1 MSERLHELARR
12 WWAGELGAAGRVLD
26 TALAPA
32 EALYRTGVRLR
43 DRAYGRGL
51 LEVRRVPAPV
61 ISVGNVAVGGTGKT
75 PFAHWVALRLQAKG
89 RRPAVL
95 HGGYAEDEPDLHR
108 RWSPDIPVVAEKDR
122 VAGAE
127 RALAAGADAL
137 VMDDGFQHRRL
148 HRDLDVVLVSADRWE
163 DHARLLPRG
172 PWREPLR
179 ALERADVIVVTRKT
193 MTAYAAA
200 AISSSIAAL
209 FPGVAVGTA
218 HLRPAGWRR
227 PSRGGGLA
235 PGAAPD
241 APALLVSALAEP
253 DLFAGNAAEAGATV
267 ADRLAFPDH
276 HAYADA
282 DVARIREAA
291 GGGPI
296 VTTEKDWTKLEHR
309 LPGQQVWLLV
319 QEVVME
325 RGEDIIDACID
336 RVLA

>member
-12 WWAGELGAAGRVLD
+12 WWAGELGVAGRVLD
-26 TALAPA
+26 AALAPA
-32 EALYRTGVRLR
+32 EVLYRTGVRLR
-43 DRAYGRGL
+43 AGAYGQGL
-51 LEVRRVPAPV
+51 LEVRRVSAPV

-75 PFAHWVALRLQAKG
+75 PFAHWVALQLQQRG
-89 RRPAVL
+89 RRPAML
-95 HGGYAEDEPDLHR
+95 HGGYADDEPELHR

-127 RALAAGADAL
+127 RALASGADAL

-148 HRDLDVVLVSADRWE
+148 HRDLDIVLVSGDRWE

-179 ALERADVIVVTRKT
+179 ALARAHLVVVTRKA

-200 AISSSIAAL
+200 AVSTSIAAM
-209 FPGVAVGTA
+209 FPNVGVAAA

-227 PSRGGGLA
+227 PGAGGALTPA
-235 PGAAPD
+235 AAPV

-253 DLFAGNAAEAGATV
+253 GLFAGNAEQAGATV

-282 DVARIREAA
+282 DVARIRETAA
-291 GGGPI
+291 GRPI
-296 VTTEKDWTKLEHR
+296 VTTEKDWTR
-309 LPGQQVWLLV
+309 LQPLLPDEQVWLLV
-319 QEVVME
+319 QEVVIE
-325 RGEDIIDACID
+325 RGQDIIDRFID
-336 RVLA
+336 RVLE